1 MKVVKCFLGSG
12 IKEEK
17 GTRRRLLHAIQTRN
31 RDANRAWCGIA
42 GRERI
47 LVNSSRVEIEDDRRA
62 AETCL

>member
-31 RDANRAWCGIA
+31 RDANCA
-42 GRERI
+42 
-47 LVNSSRVEIEDDRRA
+47 LVNSSRVKIEDDRRA